1 MPYDFG
7 MRFEKVLRLTK
18 KHLLPFRQI
27 QNLMNL
33 MKHAGRSWDT
43 IMIVSP
49 NS

>member
-7 MRFEKVLRLTK
+7 MLFEKIFCLTE

-33 MKHAGRSWDT
+33 MKHAGQIVDT